1 MAKRARIAFVV
12 AAAETYA
19 LAVVIGTVRNA
30 GVHSTFSR
38 ISGAPTST
46 RALYEG
52 KRSVPR
58 EEWGGW

>member
-1 MAKRARIAFVV
+1 MIKRAGIAFVV

-19 LAVVIGTVRNA
+19 LAVAIGTVGDA

-52 KRSVPR
+52 KRSVSL
-58 EEWGGW
+58 EEWGGQ